1 MSRSQGR
8 AGRQAYKH
16 TGDDR
21 HTQTQTAVRL
31 KKKCCVSTETM
42 LFMLLNT
49 FFFFFFFFLTSFPG
63 FLFFLL
69 QFSYCVRLHSH
80 KMPHFFQSRR
90 LLLLSGRMRREC
102 CVSFEN
108 RVSKCS
114 RGSILQTTLQ
124 FSTWAHSLLLL
135 IHEGHFTAVNCST
148 NDTPLL

>member
-49 FFFFFFFFLTSFPG
+49 FFFYFFFN
-63 FLFFLL
+63 
-69 QFSYCVRLHSH
+69 CVSWLIVI
-80 KMPHFFQSRR
+80 FIAI
-90 LLLLSGRMRREC
+90 LLLCETSQSQNATFLP
-102 CVSFEN
+102 V
-108 RVSKCS
+108 
-114 RGSILQTTLQ
+114 QTTAAVERQ
-124 FSTWAHSLLLL
+124 DA
-135 IHEGHFTAVNCST
+135 EGMLRFF
-148 NDTPLL
+148 